1 MYIIGVILLFIL
13 PLAAGTVCKGILR
26 WKETNQIETYLIGF
40 FFLFFMQ
47 GVIFVPCVFVGL
59 SFQVACTMLL
69 AAVLGLTTLGFIMI
83 LWNKLRS
90 KKAAD
95 SEEKKK
101 LPWRKGDKFMYA
113 IMMVIFVLLVV
124 RMILGLDLLRDD
136 IVLETVNTT
145 LQTDTMYTYHPL
157 TGMMMDGGMI
167 ASKKIVT
174 LPLFYAAIA
183 KLTGMIP
190 YQLLYLV
197 VNIWVMTC
205 SYYACMLLFAKVT
218 TITRGKI
225 YAYWVVYGLLLLA
238 GDYHEGALTY
248 RLLYQGYEGAT
259 ICFGV
264 LMPYLLY
271 VILSWYRQE
280 SDEEKTTWGMR
291 IMFCLK
297 IALVF
302 ATSMVITGL
311 GTGFLFLFITGG
323 VAAVCC
329 LLKSIWEVRAC
340 RE

>member
-13 PLAAGTVCKGILR
+13 PLAAGIVCKGILR

-40 FFLFFMQ
+40 FLLFFLQ
-47 GVIFVPCVFVGL
+47 GVIFIPCVFAGMPFSL
-59 SFQVACTMLL
+59 ACRLL
-69 AAVLGLTTLGFIMI
+69 LLVSAVILILGLVMA
-83 LWNKLRS
+83 LWGKMRA
-90 KKAAD
+90 KQAD
-95 SEEKKK
+95 SAEEKKK
-101 LPWRKGDKFMYA
+101 LSWRKGDKLIYA
-113 IMMVIFVLLVV
+113 VMMAVFVLLVI

-145 LQTDTMYTYHPL
+145 IHTDTMFTYHPL

-183 KLTGMIP
+183 ELLEMETHH
-190 YQLLYLV
+190 LLYFV
-197 VNIWVMTC
+197 INIWVMVC
-205 SYYACMLLFAKVT
+205 SYYACALLFTKVT
-218 TITRGKI
+218 TVTRRKM
-225 YAYWVVYGLLLLA
+225 YAYWTVYGLLILA
-238 GDYHEGALTY
+238 GDYHQSTLTY

-259 ICFGV
+259 ICFAI

-280 SDEEKTTWGMR
+280 CDEEKTTIGTR
-291 IMFCLK
+291 LMFLLK

-311 GTGFLFLFITGG
+311 GTGCLFLFATGG
-323 VAAVCC
+323 IAAVCC
-329 LLKSIWEVRAC
+329 LLKSIKEVRAC

>member
-13 PLAAGTVCKGILR
+13 PLATGSACKGILR

-47 GVIFVPCVFVGL
+47 GVIFVPCVFAGL
-59 SFQVACTMLL
+59 PFSLACTML
-69 AAVLGLTTLGFIMI
+69 AAVALGLTVLGFVMI
-83 LWNKLRS
+83 FWNKFVS
-90 KKAAD
+90 KKAGDLA
-95 SEEKKK
+95 EKKK
-101 LPWRKGDKFMYA
+101 LSWRKGDKLMYA
-113 IMMVIFVLLVV
+113 VMMTVFVLLVV
-124 RMILGLDLLRDD
+124 RMIMGLNLIRDD
-136 IVLETVNTT
+136 IILETVNTT
-145 LQTDTMYTYHPL
+145 LQTDTMFTYHPL

-183 KLTGMIP
+183 KLTGMVP

-197 VNIWVMTC
+197 INIWVLIC
-205 SYYACMLLFAKVT
+205 SYYACMLLFSKVT
-218 TITRGKI
+218 AITRSKI
-225 YAYWVVYGLLLLA
+225 YIYWTVYGLLLLA
-238 GDYHEGALTY
+238 GDYHASTLTY
-248 RLLYQGYEGAT
+248 RLLYQGYEGTT

-291 IMFCLK
+291 IMYVFK

-311 GTGFLFLFITGG
+311 GTGCLFLLATGG
-323 VAAVCC
+323 IAAVCC
-329 LLKSIWEVRAC
+329 LLKSIQEVRAC